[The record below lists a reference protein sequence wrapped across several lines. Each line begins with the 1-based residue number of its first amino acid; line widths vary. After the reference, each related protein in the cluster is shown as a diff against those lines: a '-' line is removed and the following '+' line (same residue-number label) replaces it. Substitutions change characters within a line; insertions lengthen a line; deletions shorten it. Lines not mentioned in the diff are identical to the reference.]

1 MSQPGSV
8 LQGELR
14 QIVYTKNSGQDEG
27 AKEPAQFVNWVRQGF
42 VGPCAMDSVK
52 AGCTLNAE
60 KLVEAG
66 AASFPVVDSDHP

>member
-8 LQGELR
+8 LQGELW

-42 VGPCAMDSVK
+42 VGPCALDSVK

-60 KLVEAG
+60 NLPVAG
-66 AASFPVVDSDHP
+66 AGCFPEVNTDRL